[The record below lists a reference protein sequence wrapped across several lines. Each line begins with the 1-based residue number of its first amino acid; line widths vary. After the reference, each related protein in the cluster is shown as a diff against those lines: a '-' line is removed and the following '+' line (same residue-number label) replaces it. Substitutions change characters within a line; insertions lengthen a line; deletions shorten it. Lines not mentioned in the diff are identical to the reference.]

1 MMPLQALVGVESH
14 LNLDT
19 QARSKTV
26 KEEMGAEVLLDV
38 VESLWLW
45 EGDGGRVGGVVLS

>member
-1 MMPLQALVGVESH
+1 MMPLQALVGVEPH

-38 VESLWLW
+38 AESLWLW
-45 EGDGGRVGGVVLS
+45 EGDSGRVGGVVLS